1 MESKLIT
8 LVEISADRING
19 HNMPLKNTNYI
30 SNRQELTSHGNSSL
44 RNAAIDVIEHGLRA
58 ADPYVGVKRLLRRNG
73 DVLQVGDLVLEL
85 NKFERIFILGAG
97 KASLGIAQA
106 LEEILGDDISDGLF
120 VLRYGSKVNLNR
132 TKVIYAN
139 HPYPDE
145 NSLHAGQLMMELA
158 KTCTEKD
165 LVFAGIT
172 GGSSA
177 LLSLPADGIPIEDK
191 ATVNKLLLLSG
202 ADIVAI
208 NTIRKHLSKIK
219 GGWLAAEI
227 LPATLVNLTVSDV
240 VGDMLDYITCPTV
253 PDTSTFDDA
262 RRVMDIYD
270 LWDKFPTSAREY
282 ISKGGPGQETPKD
295 FGDLP
300 LHSFVVVP
308 GDAACV
314 GAYERARELG
324 FNAMLLTSMLTGE
337 AKDAG
342 AMFASI
348 GKEIVLYGRPMPS
361 PCAVIAGGENV
372 TTIGTESIGRGGP
385 NQEFALSAGLE
396 IGGFDRIVI
405 ASIDTDGI
413 DGVTDAAGGLV
424 DGSTWTTAK
433 NKGMDPLMALRKHD
447 TQKVLDQVG
456 ESILTGY
463 TGTNVNDL
471 KLLLVE

>member
-1 MESKLIT
+1 
-8 LVEISADRING
+8 
-19 HNMPLKNTNYI
+19 MPLERIDYI
-30 SNRQELTSHGNSSL
+30 LNREGLTSHGNVPL

-58 ADPYVGVKRLLRRNG
+58 ANPYLAVKRFLQLKG
-73 DVLQVGDLVLEL
+73 DVLQVGKLELDL
-85 NKFERIFILGAG
+85 NKFERIFIIGTG

-106 LEEILGDDISDGLF
+106 LEEILGDHISDGLF
-120 VLRYGSKVNLNR
+120 VLRHGSKVNLTR
-132 TKVIYAN
+132 TRVIYAN

-145 NSLHAGQLMMELA
+145 NSYRGGQLMMELA
-158 KTCTEKD
+158 KTFTERD
-165 LVFAGIT
+165 LVFTGIT

-177 LLSLPADGIPIEDK
+177 LMVLPADGIPFEDIQK
-191 ATVNKLLLLSG
+191 VNKLLLLSG

-219 GGWLAAEI
+219 GGWLALEI

-262 RRVMDIYD
+262 RRVMDMYN

-282 ISKGGPGQETPKD
+282 IRKGGPTQETPKD

-300 LHSFVVVP
+300 LYSFVIVP

-314 GAYERARELG
+314 GAYKRSKELG
-324 FNAMLLTSMLTGE
+324 FNGMFLTSMLTGE

-342 AMFASI
+342 TMFASI
-348 GKEIVLYGRPMPS
+348 AKEVVLHERPMAS

-372 TTIGTESIGRGGP
+372 VTIGVESDGRGGP

-396 IGGFDRIVI
+396 IGGFDRIAI
-405 ASIDTDGI
+405 ASVDTDGI

-424 DGSTWTTAK
+424 DGSTWAAIK
-433 NKGMDPLMALRKHD
+433 DKGVDPLMALRRHD
-447 TQKVLDQVG
+447 TNQVLHQVDD
-456 ESILTGY
+456 SVITGF

>member
-1 MESKLIT
+1 MLPERT
-8 LVEISADRING
+8 D
-19 HNMPLKNTNYI
+19 YI
-30 SNRQELTSHGNSSL
+30 LNRQGLTSHGNVSL
-44 RNAAIDVIEHGLRA
+44 RNAAIDIIEHGISMA
-58 ADPYVGVKRLLRRNG
+58 NPYLAVKRLLQLKG
-73 DVLQVGDLVLEL
+73 DVLQVGNLELEL
-85 NKFERIFILGAG
+85 NKFKRIFIIGAG

-106 LEEILGDDISDGLF
+106 LEEVLGDHISDGLF
-120 VLRYGSKVNLNR
+120 VLRYGSKVDLKHA
-132 TKVIYAN
+132 KVIYAS

-145 NSLHAGQLMMELA
+145 NSYRGGQLMMELA
-158 KTCTEKD
+158 KTFTERD

-177 LLSLPADGIPIEDK
+177 LMVLPANGIPFEDIQK
-191 ATVNKLLLLSG
+191 ANKLLLFSG

-208 NTIRKHLSKIK
+208 NTIRKHLSKVK

-262 RRVMDIYD
+262 RRITDMYN
-270 LWDKFPTSAREY
+270 LWDKFPTSVREY
-282 ISKGGPGQETPKD
+282 LRKGGPAQETPKD

-300 LHSFVVVP
+300 LYSFVIVP

-314 GAYERARELG
+314 GAYERAKELG
-324 FNAMLLTSMLTGE
+324 FNGMFLTSMLKGE
-337 AKDAG
+337 AKEAG

-348 GKEIVLYGRPMPS
+348 AKEVVINRRPLAS

-372 TTIGTESIGRGGP
+372 VTIGIESDGCGGP

-396 IGGFDRIVI
+396 IGGFDRIAI

-413 DGVTDAAGGLV
+413 DGIADAAGGLV
-424 DGSTWTTAK
+424 DGSTWAAVK
-433 NKGMDPLMALRKHD
+433 SKRLDPLMALKRHD
-447 TQKVLDQVG
+447 SNQVLHQVG
-456 ESILTGY
+456 DSVVTGF

>member
-1 MESKLIT
+1 MLE
-8 LVEISADRING
+8 RID
-19 HNMPLKNTNYI
+19 YI
-30 SNRQELTSHGNSSL
+30 LNRQGLTSHGNTSL
-44 RNAAIDVIEHGLRA
+44 RKAAVDIIEHGLSMANPYLA
-58 ADPYVGVKRLLRRNG
+58 AKQLLHLKG
-73 DVLQVGDLVLEL
+73 DVLQVGNLELEL
-85 NKFERIFILGAG
+85 NKFERIFIIGTG

-106 LEEILGDDISDGLF
+106 LEEVLGDRIADGLF
-120 VLRYGSKVNLNR
+120 VLRYGSKADLNHTR
-132 TKVIYAN
+132 VIYAS

-145 NSLHAGQLMMELA
+145 NSYRGGQLMMELA
-158 KTCTEKD
+158 MTFTERD

-177 LLSLPADGIPIEDK
+177 LMVLPATGIPFEDMQE
-191 ATVNKLLLLSG
+191 VNKLLLFSG

-240 VGDMLDYITCPTV
+240 IGDMLDYITCPTV

-262 RRVMDIYD
+262 RRIMDIYS
-270 LWDKFPTSAREY
+270 LWDKVPTSVKAY
-282 ISKGGPGQETPKD
+282 LHKGGSAQETPKD

-300 LHSFVVVP
+300 LHSFVIVP

-314 GAYERARELG
+314 GAYERAKELG
-324 FNAMLLTSMLTGE
+324 FNGMFLTSMLKGE
-337 AKDAG
+337 AREAG
-342 AMFASI
+342 VMFASI
-348 GKEIVLYGRPMPS
+348 AKEVVLKERPMVS

-372 TTIGTESIGRGGP
+372 VTIGIESDGYGGP

-396 IGGFDRIVI
+396 IGGFDRITI
-405 ASIDTDGI
+405 AAIDTDGI
-413 DGVTDAAGGLV
+413 DGITDAAGGLV
-424 DGSTWTTAK
+424 DGSTWATVRS
-433 NKGMDPLMALRKHD
+433 KGLDPLLALKRHD
-447 TQKVLDQVG
+447 SYQVLHQLGDC
-456 ESILTGY
+456 ILTGF

>member
-1 MESKLIT
+1 
-8 LVEISADRING
+8 
-19 HNMPLKNTNYI
+19 MPLERTDYI
-30 SNRQELTSHGNSSL
+30 LNREGLTSHGNVPL

-58 ADPYVGVKRLLRRNG
+58 ANPYWAVKRLLQLKG
-73 DVLQVGDLVLEL
+73 DVLQVGNLEL
-85 NKFERIFILGAG
+85 DLNKYERIFIIGTG
-97 KASLGIAQA
+97 KASLGIAQV
-106 LEEILGDDISDGLF
+106 LEEILGDHISDGLF
-120 VLRYGSKVNLNR
+120 VLRHGSKADLTYTRVL
-132 TKVIYAN
+132 YAS
-139 HPYPDE
+139 HPYPDG
-145 NSLHAGQLMMELA
+145 NSYRGGQLMMELA
-158 KTCTEKD
+158 QTFTERD

-177 LLSLPADGIPIEDK
+177 LMVLPADGIPFEDIQK
-191 ATVNKLLLLSG
+191 VNKLLLLSG

-262 RRVMDIYD
+262 RRIMDMYN
-270 LWDKFPTSAREY
+270 LWDKFPPSARDY
-282 ISKGGPGQETPKD
+282 LRKGGPAQETPKD

-300 LHSFVVVP
+300 LYSFVVVP

-314 GAYERARELG
+314 GAYERAKELG
-324 FNAMLLTSMLTGE
+324 FNGMFLTSMLTGE
-337 AKDAG
+337 AKEAG

-348 GKEIVLYGRPMPS
+348 AKEVVLNGRPMAS

-372 TTIGTESIGRGGP
+372 VTIGVESDGRGGP

-396 IGGFDRIVI
+396 INGFDRIAI

-413 DGVTDAAGGLV
+413 DGIADAAGGLV
-424 DGSTWTTAK
+424 DGSTWAAVK
-433 NKGMDPLMALRKHD
+433 SKGIDPLLALRRHD
-447 TQKVLDQVG
+447 SDQVLQQVG
-456 ESILTGY
+456 DSVITGF
-463 TGTNVNDL
+463 TGTNVNDI

>member
-1 MESKLIT
+1 
-8 LVEISADRING
+8 
-19 HNMPLKNTNYI
+19 MPLERTNYI
-30 SNRQELTSHGNSSL
+30 LNREGLTSHGNVSL
-44 RNAAIDVIEHGLRA
+44 RNAAIDVIEHGLRVA
-58 ADPYVGVKRLLRRNG
+58 NPYWAVKRLLQLKG
-73 DVLQVGDLVLEL
+73 DVLQVGNLEL
-85 NKFERIFILGAG
+85 DLNKYERIFIIGTG

-106 LEEILGDDISDGLF
+106 LEEILGDHISDGLF
-120 VLRYGSKVNLNR
+120 VLRHGSKADLTYIR
-132 TKVIYAN
+132 VIYAS

-145 NSLHAGQLMMELA
+145 NSYRGGQLMMELA
-158 KTCTEKD
+158 KTFTERD

-177 LLSLPADGIPIEDK
+177 LMVLPADGIPFEDIQK
-191 ATVNKLLLLSG
+191 VNKLLLLSG

-253 PDTSTFDDA
+253 PDASTFDDA
-262 RRVMDIYD
+262 RRIMDMYN

-282 ISKGGPGQETPKD
+282 LRKGGSAQETPKD

-300 LHSFVVVP
+300 VYTFVVVP

-314 GAYERARELG
+314 GAYERAKELG
-324 FNAMLLTSMLTGE
+324 FNGLFLTSMLTGE
-337 AKDAG
+337 AKESG

-348 GKEIVLYGRPMPS
+348 AKEVVLKGRPMAS

-372 TTIGTESIGRGGP
+372 VTIGVESNGRGGP

-396 IGGFDRIVI
+396 INGFDRIAI

-413 DGVTDAAGGLV
+413 DGVADAAGGLV
-424 DGSTWTTAK
+424 DGSTWAAVK
-433 NKGMDPLMALRKHD
+433 SKGIDPLMALRRHD
-447 TQKVLDQVG
+447 SNQVLHQVG
-456 ESILTGY
+456 DSVITGF
-463 TGTNVNDL
+463 TGTNVNDI

>member
-1 MESKLIT
+1 MLLERT
-8 LVEISADRING
+8 D
-19 HNMPLKNTNYI
+19 YI
-30 SNRQELTSHGNSSL
+30 LNREGLTSHGNVSL
-44 RNAAIDVIEHGLRA
+44 RNAAIDIIEHGLSVA
-58 ADPYVGVKRLLRRNG
+58 NPYLAVKRLLQLKG
-73 DVLQVGDLVLEL
+73 DVLQVGNLEL
-85 NKFERIFILGAG
+85 NLNKFARIFMIGTG

-106 LEEILGDDISDGLF
+106 LEEILGDHISDGLF
-120 VLRYGSKVNLNR
+120 VLRYGSKADLTHAR
-132 TKVIYAN
+132 VIYAS

-145 NSLHAGQLMMELA
+145 NSYRGGQLMMKLA
-158 KTCTEKD
+158 KTFTERD
-165 LVFAGIT
+165 LIFAGIT

-177 LLSLPADGIPIEDK
+177 LMVLPADGVPFEDIQK
-191 ATVNKLLLLSG
+191 VNKLLLLSG

-227 LPATLVNLTVSDV
+227 LPATLINLTVSDV

-262 RRVMDIYD
+262 RRIMDMYN
-270 LWDKFPTSAREY
+270 LWDKFPTTAREY
-282 ISKGGPGQETPKD
+282 LRKGGPVQETPKD

-300 LHSFVVVP
+300 LYSFVIVP

-314 GAYERARELG
+314 GAYERAKELG
-324 FNAMLLTSMLTGE
+324 FNRMFLTSMLTGE
-337 AKDAG
+337 AKEAG
-342 AMFASI
+342 AIFASI
-348 GKEIVLYGRPMPS
+348 AKEVVLSGRPMAS

-372 TTIGTESIGRGGP
+372 VTIGVESDGRGGP

-396 IGGFDRIVI
+396 IGGFDRIAI

-413 DGVTDAAGGLV
+413 DGIADAAGGLV
-424 DGSTWTTAK
+424 DGSTWAAVK
-433 NKGMDPLMALRKHD
+433 SKGLDPLMALKRHD
-447 TQKVLDQVG
+447 SNQVLHQVG
-456 ESILTGY
+456 DSVVTGF

>member
-1 MESKLIT
+1 
-8 LVEISADRING
+8 
-19 HNMPLKNTNYI
+19 MPLKNPNYI

-44 RNAAIDVIEHGLRA
+44 RKAAIDVIEHGLRA
-58 ADPYVGVKRLLRRNG
+58 ADPYVGVKRLLVRHG
-73 DVLQVGDLVLEL
+73 DVLQVGNLVLEL
-85 NKFERIFILGAG
+85 NKFERVFILGAG

-106 LEEILGDDISDGLF
+106 LEEILKDNISDGLF
-120 VLRYGSKVNLNR
+120 VLRYGSKVDLNR

-145 NSLHAGQLMMELA
+145 NSLHAGQLMMEFA
-158 KTCTEKD
+158 KTFTEKD
-165 LVFAGIT
+165 LVFTGIT

-177 LLSLPADGIPIEDK
+177 LLSLPADGISIEDK

-208 NTIRKHLSKIK
+208 NIIRKHLSKIK

-270 LWDKFPTSAREY
+270 LWDKFPTSARDC
-282 ISKGGPGQETPKD
+282 IRKGGPKQETPKD

-314 GAYERARELG
+314 GAYARSRELG
-324 FNAMLLTSMLTGE
+324 FNAMLLTSMLKGE

-348 GKEIVLYGRPMPS
+348 GKEIVLHDRPIPS
-361 PCAVIAGGENV
+361 PCVVVAGGENV
-372 TTIGTESIGRGGP
+372 TTIGTDSLGRGGP
-385 NQEFALSAGLE
+385 NQEFALSASLE
-396 IGGFDRIVI
+396 IDGFDNIAI

-413 DGVTDAAGGLV
+413 DGVTEAAGGLV
-424 DGSTWTTAK
+424 DGSTWITAK
-433 NKGMDPLMALRKHD
+433 NKGMDPYLALRKHD
-447 TQKVLDQVG
+447 SQIVLDQVG
-456 ESILTGY
+456 GSIITGF